1 MQLSMNDWLKQ
12 RFGNSNPFHPKEHEH
27 LVAESS
33 MSAAD
38 RAHSGMLPATTC
50 LNLPALARDVMT
62 TTSSSATPPVTS
74 RSPGNGLRSPA
85 KGLGKMVQNGAKA
98 VRSKWMAHPGLAALA
113 VAAAVHAMGANSIPC
128 HQHGGAMEATSRKHG
143 GHSQLAPPPLDSC
156 TTSWRLHDAEPS
168 RRDFPSQSVGLQ
180 TGLPGRSTADGM
192 LAARAS
198 KGMASKIRL
207 EAIGEAKREAE
218 KIKDGL
224 EEDSHTSSRSSA
236 LGSTLA
242 PGDPREGHGGHDQR
256 EMQTSRGLFDGDAL
270 FFDDQISLRTLEP
283 FVEPQ
288 PQSGLGANPR

>member
-1 MQLSMNDWLKQ
+1 M
-12 RFGNSNPFHPKEHEH
+12 
-27 LVAESS
+27 
-33 MSAAD
+33 
-38 RAHSGMLPATTC
+38 
-50 LNLPALARDVMT
+50 
-62 TTSSSATPPVTS
+62 
-74 RSPGNGLRSPA
+74 
-85 KGLGKMVQNGAKA
+85 
-98 VRSKWMAHPGLAALA
+98 
-113 VAAAVHAMGANSIPC
+113 
-128 HQHGGAMEATSRKHG
+128 
-143 GHSQLAPPPLDSC
+143 
-156 TTSWRLHDAEPS
+156 
-168 RRDFPSQSVGLQ
+168 
-180 TGLPGRSTADGM
+180 GM

-236 LGSTLA
+236 LGSTFA

-256 EMQTSRGLFDGDAL
+256 EMQTSRGLFDGDAS